1 MPFIPIAI
9 VSIIIVV
16 IGNSLGLSA
25 GWSIALAFCIFVA
38 GVVALL
44 VALQKH
50 IDRKNELVRVKGGE
64 LVEKHLPA
72 LLRRRRQLVKVDDYG
87 VEDDSA
93 WQKEA
98 EQFFHNVVSPT
109 LPNPAEYRE
118 FHTFFT
124 AEVLGPKLAAAL
136 KEQAASLPN
145 RFTNDID
152 PVDFE
157 HLCAERLRAIGWNA
171 RVTKGSGDQGA
182 DIVATKGADV
192 MVVQCKRYAKPVG
205 NKAIQEIVG
214 AMRFYEAGCALVVAT
229 NGYTKAAQQLAKVND
244 VMLGHHDD
252 LESGW
257 APYSVTAG
265 AL

>member
-1 MPFIPIAI
+1 M
-9 VSIIIVV
+9 
-16 IGNSLGLSA
+16 
-25 GWSIALAFCIFVA
+25 
-38 GVVALL
+38 ALL
-44 VALQKH
+44 VAAQKH
-50 IDRKNELVRVKGGE
+50 IDRKNELVRVKGSE
-64 LVEKHLPA
+64 LVDKHLPA

-87 VEDDSA
+87 VEDASA

-98 EQFFHNVVSPT
+98 EQFFHKVVSPT

-118 FHTFFT
+118 FHSFFT

-214 AMRFYEAGCALVVAT
+214 AMRFYEAGFALVVAT

-252 LESGW
+252 LVFGW